1 MTDHRLKMNFA
12 LTSFLEGGLEDAVQV
27 KPTPCLESILCALL
41 LFSYA
46 SHEECCSVVILQ
58 ACAALEQ
65 KELMEELSE
74 SVAAS

>member
-1 MTDHRLKMNFA
+1 MNFA

-27 KPTPCLESILCALL
+27 KPLTLN
-41 LFSYA
+41 LFCVRCYQLVNYVSL
-46 SHEECCSVVILQ
+46 EECCSVVILQ